1 LMVAG
6 TAQEFSQHVIDLLR
20 DPARRAALGRLGRA
34 RVEAEFNRSGFT
46 ETYELLH
53 AELFQ

>member
-1 LMVAG
+1 MVAG

-20 DPARRAALGRLGRA
+20 DPVRRAALGRMGRS
-34 RVEAEFNRSGFT
+34 RVEAEFNCGGFT